1 MSVNKL
7 LVGLGL
13 GAGVIGGVV
22 YFNKLSR
29 TTANL
34 EVIPSAMIHKLNLTG
49 MHIKM
54 DVRLKNPDGGSFKIK
69 FPFIKLVY
77 EGTTIGSS
85 QAVDKYIDL
94 PAYGEAVINGIM
106 IQIPL
111 LGILSTAFKIYQ
123 ALIKG
128 TEIKLTATTITSIDL
143 GWKKLP
149 FEKDDEIVLKKSNKK

>member
-69 FPFIKLVY
+69 FPYIKLVY

-85 QAVDKYIDL
+85 QSVDKYIDL

-128 TEIKLTATTITSIDL
+128 TEIKLTATTITTIDL

>member
-22 YFNKLSR
+22 YFSKLSR
-29 TTANL
+29 TNANL

-54 DVRLKNPDGGSFKIK
+54 DVRLKNPEAGSFKIK

-77 EGTTIGSS
+77 DGSTIGSS
-85 QAVDKYIDL
+85 QSIDKDILL

-123 ALIKG
+123 SLIKG
-128 TEIKLTATTITSIDL
+128 TEIKLTATTITTIDL
-143 GWKKLP
+143 GWKMLP
-149 FEKDDEIVLKKSNKK
+149 FEKNDEIVLKKSNK